1 MKRYHPLIAIII
13 GIIVSYIIG
22 YFLISLS
29 DIIVI
34 FIFILG
40 GFIAT
45 YLSTTN
51 KAIFGLYEGLVFSL
65 QSLIPSIFIVRTEI
79 TLYLILIWI
88 FIPILGFVGGFIAKI
103 LRSHS
108 SIKNFHE

>member
-1 MKRYHPLIAIII
+1 MKKYHPVIAIII
-13 GIIVSYIIG
+13 GILVSGFIG
-22 YFLISLS
+22 YFLIALS
-29 DIIVI
+29 DIIAI

-65 QSLIPSIFIVRTEI
+65 QSLIPSIFIFKTEL
-79 TLYLILIWI
+79 TLYLVIIWG
-88 FIPILGFVGGFIAKI
+88 FIPILGLFGGYIAKI
-103 LRSHS
+103 LRSRLNDE
-108 SIKNFHE
+108 I